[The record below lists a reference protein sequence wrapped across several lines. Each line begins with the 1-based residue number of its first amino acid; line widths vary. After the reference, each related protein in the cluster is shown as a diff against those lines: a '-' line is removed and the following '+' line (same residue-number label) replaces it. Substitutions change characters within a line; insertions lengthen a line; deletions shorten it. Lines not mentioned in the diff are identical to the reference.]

1 MTKPTKQFRELCK
14 EFINDGLKIC
24 SKNENFLNKNIEYFP
39 EIKDGRYRKL
49 VERSIID
56 YEYFIENLVS
66 EKIEELSSFK
76 LLNSVLSEQPI
87 KNYFKNILKQRG
99 EKVPS
104 DVELWTEI
112 FPKKFL
118 ILYVKLSKNFIF
130 NENIFSS
137 VFHRFLKFLEN
148 FSEDEYITPLYNFK
162 YKGPLKKISFNQI
175 TLRPIT
181 ENELKIISDCDEQ
194 KRISDIDS
202 SITHVIDI
210 KLFSENLNDGF
221 LKAYSEFQLF
231 IDSLTLNF
239 KGDLELGTIYQN
251 INSHWKP
258 FERNKK
264 NTIRFVKSKLVFSE
278 KNSQSFRIFYKN
290 LRNSNIYDKEN
301 LFLKMAINSFRN
313 GLNRLNLE
321 DKIIDFNT
329 SLESLYASGPGDITR
344 KLSQRGA
351 MILSKDEK
359 KREEVY
365 NFLKEGYNLRS
376 GLVHGEGNREFVIN
390 GKKLSLDKICEKLE
404 GLTRESIKIYLKLIR
419 SYSGN
424 RKNKKIID
432 DIDSSLINRQKFL
445 NFKKKY

>member
-1 MTKPTKQFRELCK
+1 M
-14 EFINDGLKIC
+14 
-24 SKNENFLNKNIEYFP
+24 
-39 EIKDGRYRKL
+39 
-49 VERSIID
+49 
-56 YEYFIENLVS
+56 
-66 EKIEELSSFK
+66 
-76 LLNSVLSEQPI
+76 
-87 KNYFKNILKQRG
+87 
-99 EKVPS
+99 
-104 DVELWTEI
+104 
-112 FPKKFL
+112 
-118 ILYVKLSKNFIF
+118 
-130 NENIFSS
+130 
-137 VFHRFLKFLEN
+137 
-148 FSEDEYITPLYNFK
+148 
-162 YKGPLKKISFNQI
+162 
-175 TLRPIT
+175 
-181 ENELKIISDCDEQ
+181 DCDEQ

-202 SITHVIDI
+202 SITHVIDT

-221 LKAYSEFQLF
+221 LKAHLEFQLF
-231 IDSLTLNF
+231 VDALTLNF

-290 LRNSNIYDKEN
+290 LRDSNIYEKEN

-404 GLTRESIKIYLKLIR
+404 ELTRESIKIYLKLIR

-445 NFKKKY
+445 DFKRKY